1 MEMLKNVYYKLEEN
15 HQAGLSELFEELEA
29 EGICR
34 IVAGERN
41 KSWQNREAV
50 PGSHGDTVISDALLI
65 TDDCRLAEQAET
77 EGIACL
83 GISDSDGYFAGAAM
97 VLPDLLDVDVQM
109 LRE

>member
-41 KSWQNREAV
+41 KS
-50 PGSHGDTVISDALLI
+50 
-65 TDDCRLAEQAET
+65 
-77 EGIACL
+77 
-83 GISDSDGYFAGAAM
+83 
-97 VLPDLLDVDVQM
+97 
-109 LRE
+109 

>member
-50 PGSHGDTVISDALLI
+50 SGSHG
-65 TDDCRLAEQAET
+65 
-77 EGIACL
+77 
-83 GISDSDGYFAGAAM
+83 GYCDFGCAPHHG
-97 VLPDLLDVDVQM
+97 
-109 LRE
+109 

>member
-50 PGSHGDTVISDALLI
+50 PVAV
-65 TDDCRLAEQAET
+65 
-77 EGIACL
+77 GIL
-83 GISDSDGYFAGAAM
+83 
-97 VLPDLLDVDVQM
+97 
-109 LRE
+109 

>member
-41 KSWQNREAV
+41 KSWQNREGLPVLASRIQTGILPV
-50 PGSHGDTVISDALLI
+50 PRWY
-65 TDDCRLAEQAET
+65 CR
-77 EGIACL
+77 ICW
-83 GISDSDGYFAGAAM
+83 M
-97 VLPDLLDVDVQM
+97 WM
-109 LRE
+109 CRC

>member
-50 PGSHGDTVISDALLI
+50 PGSRRDTVILDALLI
-65 TDDCRLAEQAET
+65 TDDCRLAEQAGENCDCKGRKQNFF
-77 EGIACL
+77 EFLQG
-83 GISDSDGYFAGAAM
+83 
-97 VLPDLLDVDVQM
+97 
-109 LRE
+109 

>member
-50 PGSHGDTVISDALLI
+50 SGSHGDTVISDALLI

-83 GISDSDGYFAGAAM
+83 ASRIQTGI
-97 VLPDLLDVDVQM
+97 LPVPRWYCRICWM
-109 LRE
+109 WMCRC